1 MKVNN
6 ECIKAVLN
14 HVIEKS
20 EVVFDTSKAG
30 YNGVSLLA
38 VIKALSENK
47 EYSESI
53 ILHSFLYAY
62 NLGFL
67 ITAKRIDLKELKSL
81 TPSLIDILDV
91 TPSGY
96 KFLEENN

>member
-6 ECIKAVLN
+6 DCIKSVLN
-14 HVIEKS
+14 YVIDNVN
-20 EVVFDTSKAG
+20 VVFDTSKAG
-30 YNGVSLLA
+30 YNGVSILS
-38 VIKALSENK
+38 VIKALSENEK
-47 EYSESI
+47 YSESVV
-53 ILHSFLYAY
+53 LHSCLYAY
-62 NLGFL
+62 NFGL
-67 ITAKRIDLKELKSL
+67 IITDKRIELKSL

>member
-14 HVIEKS
+14 HVIENS

-30 YNGVSLLA
+30 YNGVSILS
-38 VIKALSENK
+38 VIKALSENEK
-47 EYSESI
+47 YSESVV
-53 ILHSFLYAY
+53 LHSCLYAY
-62 NLGFL
+62 NFGL
-67 ITAKRIDLKELKSL
+67 IITDKRIELKNL

>member
-6 ECIKAVLN
+6 DCIKSVLN
-14 HVIEKS
+14 YVIDNVN
-20 EVVFDTSKAG
+20 VVFDISKAG
-30 YNGVSLLA
+30 YNGVSILS
-38 VIKALSENK
+38 VIKALSENEK
-47 EYSESI
+47 YSESVV
-53 ILHSFLYAY
+53 LHSCLYAY
-62 NLGFL
+62 NFGL
-67 ITAKRIDLKELKSL
+67 IITDKRIELKSL

>member
-14 HVIEKS
+14 HVIDKS
-20 EVVFDTSKAG
+20 EVEFDTSKAG
-30 YNGVSLLA
+30 YKG
-38 VIKALSENK
+38 LSILSVVQEISSNNT
-47 EYSESI
+47 YSESVV
-53 ILHSFLYAY
+53 LHSCLYAY
-62 NLGFL
+62 SLGLL
-67 ITAKRIDLKELKSL
+67 ITDKRIELKNL
-81 TPSLIDILDV
+81 TPALVSILDV

>member
-14 HVIEKS
+14 HVIETS

-30 YNGVSLLA
+30 YNGVSILS
-38 VIKALSENK
+38 VIKSLSENEK
-47 EYSESI
+47 YSKSVV
-53 ILHSFLYAY
+53 LHSCLYAY
-62 NLGFL
+62 NFNL
-67 ITAKRIDLKELKSL
+67 IITDKRIELKNL
-81 TPSLIDILDV
+81 IPSLIDILDV

-96 KFLEENN
+96 KFLEEND